1 MNQQLDARTPTQG
14 FPIPILALTM
24 SAFAI
29 GVAEFVIA
37 GLLPDI
43 SHDLG
48 VSIPA
53 AGQLVTAYAMGVVVG
68 APLLAIATGK
78 LPRKTVLLAMLGIFI
93 FGNLLSAISPNYA
106 LLMIARVVA
115 ALAHGS
121 LFGVGV
127 VVATDL
133 VAPNKRASA
142 IALMFTGLTV
152 ANVAGVPLGTL
163 VGQLYGWR
171 TTFFAIT
178 ALGVL
183 SLGAVAVL
191 IPAVSG
197 KGAIDVRREFAVAR
211 RPQVLLALATTVLSS
226 GCVFALFTYIVPILE
241 DVSGFA
247 PRAVTVILFVIGVG
261 LTVGINIGGR
271 LADRGLM
278 RALIGILAGL
288 AALSALFALA
298 SHDKVAAVL
307 VIFLWGMA
315 AFGTIPSLQT
325 RALDSAKEAPNIASA
340 LNIGAFNLGN
350 AGGALLGGLVI
361 DWGLGL
367 TAVPL
372 AAALVALASLA
383 TAALGAG
390 LDRRGSLFAQRQR
403 SPGA

>member
-1 MNQQLDARTPTQG
+1 VNQQLDARTPTQG